1 MTRCY
6 VYMTP
11 ISATIEFNFFI
22 EIKNELFCVLI
33 FLWFICGSVSVIF
46 LSHCYLDPDIG
57 GVTETLA

>member
-22 EIKNELFCVLI
+22 VIKNELFCVLI

-46 LSHCYLDPDIG
+46 FISLLFRPRHRWGY
-57 GVTETLA
+57 